1 MEIGQSNGR
10 TTLPSINQRAAAA
23 IIFRFPRWSS
33 AASLVII
40 FIFLAL
46 IEHHIWWEN
55 TNAIMSIGEDVGSL
69 IPAKVVL
76 ENALMLMTK
85 EEIQI
90 AAATCKAAQHE
101 KAACEV
107 LKNIITRLD

>member
-1 MEIGQSNGR
+1 
-10 TTLPSINQRAAAA
+10 
-23 IIFRFPRWSS
+23 
-33 AASLVII
+33 
-40 FIFLAL
+40 
-46 IEHHIWWEN
+46 
-55 TNAIMSIGEDVGSL
+55 MSIGEDVGSL